1 MPEGLT
7 EPEITAY
14 NIAKVKTD
22 DEESKRIQAESE
34 EIITMAK
41 RKGYRLMMYGSNFL
55 NNTGLQIKFS
65 YNAGE
70 VERIVQPVFKN
81 STLIGMALPD
91 MGSDV
96 PIGHHLLTAEI
107 TLNGQQY
114 SNFGQK
120 VLYNQV
126 DPALTDAELAKMDE
140 DEAKNQ
146 KKGGKKK

>member
-1 MPEGLT
+1 MG

-55 NNTGLQIKFS
+55 NNTG
-65 YNAGE
+65 
-70 VERIVQPVFKN
+70 
-81 STLIGMALPD
+81 LPD